1 MNTLRIG
8 IIGAGR
14 IGRLHANNLKSRVP
28 GAELVAVSDVYA
40 PAAKAVAAA
49 LGIAAYGDYHDILS
63 DPAVDA
69 VFICSST
76 DTHSPISIE
85 AARELLCPLVRSRT
99 RAPSCPAKTSLKMA
113 SVPPVRT

>member
-76 DTHSPISIE
+76 DTLSHFH
-85 AARELLCPLVRSRT
+85 RSRQGGQAHFL
-99 RAPSCPAKTSLKMA
+99 REAHRSRPGQDQSRDRS
-113 SVPPVRT
+113 R